1 MKRSLWWKEK
11 LFFKDKSFWSL
22 LCFKDKESDE
32 NVLVFCKSEA
42 SDEST
47 SLYLEVIRYLFLWN
61 VKFYDNESY
70 NILREEVYEEK
81 FCYSLRFF

>member
-11 LFFKDKSFWSL
+11 LFLKDKSFWSL

-32 NVLVFCKSEA
+32 NVLVFCKSKA
-42 SDEST
+42 SNEST
-47 SLYLEVIRYLFLWN
+47 SLYLKVIRYLFLWN
-61 VKFYDNESY
+61 IKSYDNESY

-81 FCYSLRFF
+81 FCYSIRFF

>member
-1 MKRSLWWKEK
+1 MNSYIMLLIVREWFCLNVLWKVKSSHEKKFMMKRSLWWKEK

-32 NVLVFCKSEA
+32 NVLVFCKDKA

-47 SLYLEVIRYLFLWN
+47 SL
-61 VKFYDNESY
+61 
-70 NILREEVYEEK
+70 
-81 FCYSLRFF
+81 C

>member
-1 MKRSLWWKEK
+1 MYYEKLKALMKRSLWWKEK

-32 NVLVFCKSEA
+32 NVLVFCKDKS

-47 SLYLEVIRYLFLWN
+47 S
-61 VKFYDNESY
+61 S
-70 NILREEVYEEK
+70 
-81 FCYSLRFF
+81 C

>member
-1 MKRSLWWKEK
+1 MLR
-11 LFFKDKSFWSL
+11 FKDK
-22 LCFKDKESDE
+22 
-32 NVLVFCKSEA
+32 A

-47 SLYLEVIRYLFLWN
+47 SLCLKVIKYLFLWN

-70 NILREEVYEEK
+70 NILQEEVYEEK